1 MITLLKIHVL
11 TLAQIDL
18 WNLYVGPVQVAS
30 INTTVSPTPIP
41 SSELVPPPPLYYPP
55 FPTGEQS
62 VIATSNESLKYPSN
76 FWWGVAS
83 AAYQVEGTY
92 TFFIPYYKHICLQ

>member
-1 MITLLKIHVL
+1 MVCMITLLKCHVL
-11 TLAQIDL
+11 TSAQIDL

-30 INTTVSPTPIP
+30 VNTTVSPTPIP

-62 VIATSNESLKYPSN
+62 VIATSNESLKYPSS

-83 AAYQVEGTY
+83 AAYQVEGT
-92 TFFIPYYKHICLQ
+92 